1 LIILRF
7 ICNDVMEL
15 IEKSTLNNDLNSMDS
30 LITLNTY
37 DIHENVS
44 WLLQIVLIN

>member
-1 LIILRF
+1 
-7 ICNDVMEL
+7 MEL
-15 IEKSTLNNDLNSMDS
+15 MEKSILDNDIKNIES

-44 WLLQIVLIN
+44 